1 VATGLL
7 LTLILASDL
16 EATRQAFELGDC
28 TKVIKGASTAL
39 TTVTT
44 RGGRGEVHR
53 MAAICYFRSG
63 RHHRADT
70 HARAALRLNP
80 GHSLDPFLSPP
91 KERTW
96 FDRLV
101 AEVPPPKPQVVE
113 RVVTVVN
120 QVHHRRCFVPFGY
133 CHWQQ
138 KDYSKAV
145 ALSSAQFLGLSLNV
159 LGYWGATQQ
168 VAANGMIHPDDNEA
182 LYRWTAVQYAGA
194 VIAIGSAGLDL
205 FLARGER
212 SDAVS
217 PPP

>member
-7 LTLILASDL
+7 LTLIFASDL
-16 EATRQAFELGDC
+16 EVTRQAFELGDC
-28 TKVIKGASTAL
+28 KAVLAQSAAAL

-63 RHHRADT
+63 RQHRADT

-101 AEVPPPKPQVVE
+101 GEVPPPEPQVVE

-120 QVHHRRCFVPFGY
+120 QVHHRRCFVPLGY

-138 KDYSKAV
+138 KAYGR
-145 ALSSAQFLGLSLNV
+145 ALALGSAQLLGLSLNAI
-159 LGYWGATQQ
+159 GYWGAREQ
-168 VAANGMIHPDDNEA
+168 VAANGMIQPEDGGA
-182 LYRWTAVQYAGA
+182 LTRWTVVQYSGA
-194 VIAIGSAGLDL
+194 ILALGSAGLDL
-205 FLARGER
+205 YLARGER
-212 SDAVS
+212 TDALPAS
-217 PPP
+217 P